1 MGLCEAIAQAGG
13 QGPPG
18 SKMEAVVSDIL
29 QSRKRE
35 PGGLKKTA
43 VISLAAHAAG
53 VAVILLIPSVMPRAA
68 QQPRV
73 IMNISLGGSPGP
85 KTGGMQMI
93 GGRPIQAALPST
105 DPQIVKNTP
114 PPLAATPPKM
124 VLPDPKQKPR
134 TPPKPTAASNDPKG
148 TAVGR
153 GFDTQVGTAKVETGA
168 KGQGFGLSTGGNA
181 GDGGVKLDVAGFC
194 CPEYIADMRDR
205 IIKNWN
211 QNQRA
216 AGIVLMKYT
225 IQRNGQLTDIEVET
239 SSGNPVLDLAA
250 QRALINTR
258 TLAPLPSGFSGQ
270 QLPVHL
276 TFEYTR

>member
-1 MGLCEAIAQAGG
+1 
-13 QGPPG
+13 
-18 SKMEAVVSDIL
+18 MEAVVSDIL

-43 VISLAAHAAG
+43 ALSLAAHAA
-53 VAVILLIPSVMPRAA
+53 AIALILMIPSVMPRAA

-73 IMNISLGGSPGP
+73 VMNISLGGSPGP

-93 GGRPIQAALPST
+93 GGRPIQAAQPSA
-105 DPQIVKNTP
+105 DPQIAKNTLP
-114 PPLAATPPKM
+114 SLAPTPPKM
-124 VLPDPKQKPR
+124 ALPDAKQKPR
-134 TPPKPTAASNDPKG
+134 TPLKPTVSSKDPKG

-153 GFDTQVGTAKVETGA
+153 GFETQAGTAKVETGA
-168 KGQGFGLSTGGNA
+168 KGQGFGLSTGGSA

-194 CPEYIADMRDR
+194 CPEYIVDMRDR

-211 QNQRA
+211 QNQRS
-216 AGIVLMKYT
+216 AGVVIMKYI
-225 IQRNGQLTDIEVET
+225 IQRNGQITDVEVEV

-258 TLAPLPSGFSGQ
+258 TLAPLPSGFPGP

-276 TFEYTR
+276 KFEYLR